1 MARMIFFAAF
11 VFSTSLYLFTKFIFA
26 INAEILLPHGST
38 LFSKMVPMDP
48 SRPFPPVPP
57 PTAVNFPQ
65 TGMIVP
71 NSSYQPVQPV
81 TQSGIGPKSTGNLF
95 PTIGVG
101 SAVVGMPP
109 SYPAVSSL
117 STGGGG
123 AGVGVAQSGDSSGNV
138 MSSSQRGPPDQH
150 QHQQQHQQQQQQQ
163 IIGQGRSNA
172 ISLNSSSSSA
182 AYIPS
187 SSFTSTS
194 TPAVSQQQ
202 QFRQHDQS
210 QMPFNEVPL
219 KVDAASGVR
228 TAAPVLEALPE
239 PPKKVFLSSR
249 YFAFPEYQY
258 MIRSLS

>member
-1 MARMIFFAAF
+1 MIFFAAF
-11 VFSTSLYLFTKFIFA
+11 VFSTSLHSFTKFIFA

-71 NSSYQPVQPV
+71 NSSYQPVQPI

-101 SAVVGMPP
+101 SAVVGMPQP
-109 SYPAVSSL
+109 YPAVSSL

-172 ISLNSSSSSA
+172 ISLTSSSSSA